1 MAVEVEDLIGAYE
14 HVVSEAMN
22 TPCSVPPRLI
32 RQLHQELIDALTDAG
47 DDHDVDSSCLHHIHH
62 DPSHLE
68 RMSRNFERRKFAFNK
83 NSSSQLYQWSI
94 SAPCDVTHGIDNDDV
109 IRDIRSWLCDFGS
122 DTSSTIYG
130 YWRRVGGVLR
140 EDELKVRNTIRT
152 LLRNTTLTTREMQE
166 PDLDSNVLYSIV
178 YPIKMEL
185 HLHNPAEITGNVRME
200 HSEQRFRI
208 KGTDEILLVNAPQL
222 RPQGKLK
229 VGCQGD
235 ISYYVKKGVYVRKW
249 AKITSLGINA
259 IFDKTFSKKFIHK
272 LELELDLDTHEVK
285 LREKPKIHIE
295 RSKADEF
302 HKKLIRYERLALTD
316 SSVPSLLEASSR
328 GTQAIKDNDSENND
342 AQWCAAGAGIK
353 RWQAQARI
361 DPAADLIRELN
372 LDAII
377 DIVHKKGEIVAGMDF
392 NDQTLMNNVNGLT
405 FEHVSIARVL
415 AEAKRK
421 NLDLHYIAGDGV
433 GEIQFNGK
441 TIQVPEYVDAL
452 YYNPETN
459 TYQAVQYKYSH
470 EPEYLAEMINN
481 WYKKHSNAAP
491 AQELPDF
498 LKLDNVDIMT
508 PAGVHSPKELLDP
521 QVQAQWKKKIDAG
534 FQVDP
539 AEFAAVEEF
548 FKDNYDMMA
557 DAIQYIEA
565 EKTIAK
571 GLDDNLKQQNKQ
583 GRTLEKLKDAHEK
596 APPHRKADVMEKIKN
611 TEQSIAELKA
621 AENDFKQQLHETE
634 ENLKKHVSDNIS
646 PMKRDGKQIARM
658 CGKQVGVAAATGA
671 AVSLGIVLIISC
683 YEEIK
688 RCRAGEITKMECF
701 KQIVKSSALAT
712 ATGAAMGAM
721 FALPELLAIPEVAA
735 YAAARTGWQ
744 VASPICRGIGKAA
757 GPAIMLGIL
766 AYSSWN
772 VLKRYNNGD
781 ISGNEALRQ
790 QSRLLASSGLSVGS
804 MVACGAA
811 IGGLPGL
818 AVGVLAAIIIGI
830 GDHFLGDKFWGLFFK
845 DDPEEMRKDVI
856 DSAYSLLDLTDQATD
871 EELKE
876 ALRAAY
882 LKYHPDKAGG
892 DAEIFKA
899 IRSAKTVIENSR
911 NTI

>member
-62 DPSHLE
+62 NPSHLE
-68 RMSRNFERRKFAFNK
+68 RMSGNFERRKFAFNK
-83 NSSSQLYQWSI
+83 NSSKQLYQWSI
-94 SAPCDVTHGIDNDDV
+94 SAPYDVTHGMDNDDV
-109 IRDIRSWLCDFGS
+109 IRDIRHWLCDFGEYELS
-122 DTSSTIYG
+122 KVTHG
-130 YWRRVGGVLR
+130 YWSKVGEVLR

-166 PDLDSNVLYSIV
+166 PDIVNIGWYCIV

-208 KGTDEILLVNAPQL
+208 KGTDKILLVNVPQL

-235 ISYYVKKGVYVRKW
+235 ISYHIKKGVYIRKW
-249 AKITSLGINA
+249 SKIVTLGINA
-259 IFDKTFSKKFIHK
+259 IFDQTFSKKFIHK
-272 LELELDLDTHEVK
+272 VGLELDLDTHEVK

-316 SSVPSLLEASSR
+316 SSLPSLLDASSR
-328 GTQAIKDNDSENND
+328 GTQAIKDNESENNG
-342 AQWCAAGAGIK
+342 AQWCGTGVGIK

-372 LDAII
+372 HDAII
-377 DIVHKKGEIVAGMDF
+377 DIVHKKGDTVAGMDF

-421 NLDLHYIAGDGV
+421 NLDLHFTAGDGV
-433 GEIQFNGK
+433 GEIQSNGK
-441 TIQVPEYVDAL
+441 TVQVPEYVDAL

-459 TYQAVQYKYSH
+459 TYKAVQYKYSH

-539 AEFAAVEEF
+539 ADFAAVEEF

-557 DAIQYIEA
+557 DAIQYVEA
-565 EKTIAK
+565 EKTIATK
-571 GLDDNLKQQNKQ
+571 LDDNLKQQNKH

-596 APPHRKADVMEKIKN
+596 APPHRKADLMEKIKN
-611 TEQSIAELKA
+611 AEQSIAELKA

-646 PMKRDGKQIARM
+646 PMKRDRKQIARM

-712 ATGAAMGAM
+712 AAGAAMGAM

-735 YAAARTGWQ
+735 YAAAGTGWQ
-744 VASPICRGIGKAA
+744 VAAFQNVGRYA
-757 GPAIMLGIL
+757 GPTIMLGIL
-766 AYSSWN
+766 AYSSWT
-772 VLKRYNNGD
+772 VYKRYNNGD
-781 ISGNEALRQ
+781 ITRNEALRQ

-804 MVACGAA
+804 MVASAA

-818 AVGVLAAIIIGI
+818 AAGVLAAIVIGI
-830 GDHFLGDKFWGLFFK
+830 GDHFLGDKFWGLIFK
-845 DDPEEMRKDVI
+845 DDPEKMRKDVI

-876 ALRAAY
+876 ALRTAY

-899 IRSAKTVIENSR
+899 IMSAKTVIENSR
-911 NTI
+911 NTV

>member
-1 MAVEVEDLIGAYE
+1 
-14 HVVSEAMN
+14 
-22 TPCSVPPRLI
+22 
-32 RQLHQELIDALTDAG
+32 
-47 DDHDVDSSCLHHIHH
+47 
-62 DPSHLE
+62 
-68 RMSRNFERRKFAFNK
+68 MSGNFERRKFAFNK
-83 NSSSQLYQWSI
+83 NSSRRLYQWSI
-94 SAPCDVTHGIDNDDV
+94 SAPYDVTHGMDNDDV
-109 IRDIRSWLCDFGS
+109 ICDIRHWLCDFGS
-122 DTSSTIYG
+122 HELGKGIYG
-130 YWRRVGGVLR
+130 YWSRVGGVLR

-166 PDLDSNVLYSIV
+166 PDLDSNVLYCIV
-178 YPIKMEL
+178 YPIEMEL

-208 KGTDEILLVNAPQL
+208 KGTDKILLVNAPQL

-235 ISYYVKKGVYVRKW
+235 ISYYVKKGLYVRQW
-249 AKITSLGINA
+249 AKIMSFGINA
-259 IFDKTFSKKFIHK
+259 IFDKTFCKKFIHK
-272 LELELDLDTHEVK
+272 LELQLDLDTHEVK

-302 HKKLIRYERLALTD
+302 HKKLIRYERLALTN
-316 SSVPSLLEASSR
+316 SSLPSLLDASSR
-328 GTQAIKDNDSENND
+328 GTQAIKDNESENNG

-377 DIVHKKGEIVAGMDF
+377 DIVHKKGESVAGMDF
-392 NDQTLMNNVNGLT
+392 NNQRSMNTVNGLT

-421 NLDLHYIAGDGV
+421 NLNLKYFAGDGV
-433 GEIQFNGK
+433 GKIEFNGK

-459 TYQAVQYKYSH
+459 TYKAVQYKYSH
-470 EPEYLAEMINN
+470 EPEYLAKLIND

-508 PAGVHSPKELLDP
+508 PAGVHSPKKLLDP

-539 AEFAAVEEF
+539 ADFAAVEEF

-557 DAIQYIEA
+557 KAIQHVEA
-565 EKTIAK
+565 GKKIATK
-571 GLDDNLKQQNKQ
+571 LDDNLKQQTRQ
-583 GRTLEKLKDAHEK
+583 GQSLEKLKDAHEK
-596 APPHRKADVMEKIKN
+596 APTHRKADLMEKIKN
-611 TEQSIAELKA
+611 AEQSIAELKA

-658 CGKQVGVAAATGA
+658 CRNQVGVAAATGA
-671 AVSLGIVLIISC
+671 AVSLGTALIISC

-735 YAAARTGWQ
+735 HAAARTGWQ
-744 VASPICRGIGKAA
+744 VATFQRVGRYA
-757 GPAIMLGIL
+757 GPTIMLGIL
-766 AYSSWN
+766 AYSSWT
-772 VLKRYNNGD
+772 VYKRYNNGD
-781 ISGNEALRQ
+781 ITRNEALRQ

-804 MVACGAA
+804 MVASAA

-818 AVGVLAAIIIGI
+818 AVGVLAAIVIGI

-856 DSAYSLLDLTDQATD
+856 DSAYSLLDLTDQSH
-871 EELKE
+871 
-876 ALRAAY
+876 R
-882 LKYHPDKAGG
+882 
-892 DAEIFKA
+892 
-899 IRSAKTVIENSR
+899 
-911 NTI
+911 

>member
-22 TPCSVPPRLI
+22 TPCSVPPWLI

-47 DDHDVDSSCLHHIHH
+47 DDHDVDSSCLRHIHNH
-62 DPSHLE
+62 PSHLE
-68 RMSRNFERRKFAFNK
+68 GMSENFESRKFAFNK
-83 NSSSQLYQWSI
+83 NSSRQLYQWSI
-94 SAPCDVTHGIDNDDV
+94 SAPCDVTHGMDNDDV

-122 DTSSTIYG
+122 DTSRIIYG
-130 YWRRVGGVLR
+130 YCSKIGGVLR
-140 EDELKVRNTIRT
+140 EDEL
-152 LLRNTTLTTREMQE
+152 
-166 PDLDSNVLYSIV
+166 
-178 YPIKMEL
+178 KMEL

-208 KGTDEILLVNAPQL
+208 KGTNKILSVNAPQL
-222 RPQGKLK
+222 RPQ
-229 VGCQGD
+229 D
-235 ISYYVKKGVYVRKW
+235 E
-249 AKITSLGINA
+249 
-259 IFDKTFSKKFIHK
+259 TFSKKFIHK
-272 LELELDLDTHEVK
+272 VELKLDLDAHEVK

-302 HKKLIRYERLALTD
+302 QKKLIRYERLALND
-316 SSVPSLLEASSR
+316 SSLPSLLDASSR
-328 GTQAIKDNDSENND
+328 GTQAIKDNESEND
-342 AQWCAAGAGIK
+342 ARWCGTGVGIK
-353 RWQAQARI
+353 RWQAQARK
-361 DPAADLIRELN
+361 DPAADLIRKRN
-372 LDAII
+372 RDAVI
-377 DIVHKKGEIVAGMDF
+377 DIVRKKREIVAGMDF

-421 NLDLHYIAGDGV
+421 NLNLGFTPGDGV
-433 GEIQFNGK
+433 GEIPFNGK

-452 YYNPETN
+452 YYNPKTK
-459 TYQAVQYKYSH
+459 TYKAVQYKYSH
-470 EPEYLAEMINN
+470 DPEYLAEMINN

-491 AQELPDF
+491 TQELPDF

-521 QVQAQWKKKIDAG
+521 QVQAQWKKKINAG
-534 FQVDP
+534 IQVDP
-539 AEFAAVEEF
+539 ADFAAVEEF

-557 DAIQYIEA
+557 DAIQYVEV

-571 GLDDNLKQQNKQ
+571 QLDANLKKQNREGQ
-583 GRTLEKLKDAHEK
+583 NLEKLKDAHEK
-596 APPHRKADVMEKIKN
+596 APPHRKDNVMKKIEN
-611 TEQSIAELKA
+611 TEQLLEKLKVD
-621 AENDFKQQLHETE
+621 ENAFKLKLHENE

-646 PMKRDGKQIARM
+646 PMTRDRKQIAGM
-658 CGKQVGVAAATGA
+658 YGMQVGVAAATGA

-701 KQIVKSSALAT
+701 KQIVKSSVLAT
-712 ATGAAMGAM
+712 ATGAAMGAG

-744 VASPICRGIGKAA
+744 VAAPICAGIGKAA
-757 GPAIMLGIL
+757 GPVVMLGIL

-772 VLKRYNNGD
+772 VYKHYKNGD
-781 ISGNEALRQ
+781 ISRNEALRHE
-790 QSRLLASSGLSVGS
+790 SRLLTSSAFSAGS
-804 MVACGAA
+804 MIACGAL

-818 AVGVLAAIIIGI
+818 AAGVLAAIIIGI
-830 GDHFLGDKFWGLFFK
+830 GDHFLGDMFWQLFFK

-882 LKYHPDKAGG
+882 LKYHPDKPGG

-899 IRSAKTVIENSR
+899 IRNAKVVIENRR
-911 NTI
+911 NS